1 MKIEYPI
8 EWKYKVIG
16 KDRDILIQTID
27 RILENREYRLQ
38 NSKTSSKGKYISLQV
53 STIVQSEEE
62 RNTIFQNL
70 QKEKDIFFVI

>member
-27 RILENREYRLQ
+27 RILDNREYRLQ

-70 QKEKDIFFVI
+70 QKEQDIFFVI

>member
-27 RILENREYRLQ
+27 RVLDNREYRLQ